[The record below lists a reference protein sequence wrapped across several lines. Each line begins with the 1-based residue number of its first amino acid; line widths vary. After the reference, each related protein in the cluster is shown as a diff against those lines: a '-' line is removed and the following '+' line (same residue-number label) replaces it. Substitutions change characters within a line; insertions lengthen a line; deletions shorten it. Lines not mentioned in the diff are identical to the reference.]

1 MSNLSVLQLR
11 LVHRLQQINCRHF
24 HLLGLHRADR
34 SRLGA
39 KWAWVDQ
46 PQSFSLR
53 KKDLFTAKK
62 TQNLLERKPTEKKLT
77 KAKRHRS
84 IERLTPDER
93 IRPPEA
99 LCETDQMDPLTV
111 NTSQ

>member
-1 MSNLSVLQLR
+1 MSNLNVLQLR

-62 TQNLLERKPTEKKLT
+62 TQNLLEKNRQKKINKVQKT
-77 KAKRHRS
+77 QVYKK
-84 IERLTPDER
+84 
-93 IRPPEA
+93 
-99 LCETDQMDPLTV
+99 TDTR
-111 NTSQ
+111 